1 VVLDGSK
8 PSTDYVSQCW
18 AVHVHHGG
26 LWDGR
31 NALARRRLLTDE
43 ERLALLG
50 IPSDA
55 DSLARLFT
63 LSRSDRNLVA
73 ERRSDTNRLGCAVQ
87 LALLRHPG
95 TALAY
100 LDQTSDVLVT
110 WMASQLDIPAAT
122 FSEYARRPQTMT
134 DHARQLAATLGLR
147 TPTMADLPL
156 MIEAAADAARGTD
169 HGQPIAAAVVAA
181 LRASRIILPG
191 AAVVERIAIAG
202 RARARKRAADALV
215 TGLSTEHLTK
225 LDGLLV
231 VDPSVGMTPFAWL
244 KAMPIA
250 PKADHI
256 RELLDRLHL
265 VRGVGVPAENAGR
278 VHEDRL
284 QQLVREGHAS
294 DAHQLGRYSEHRRR
308 AILVATVLD
317 LEIRLTDAVLD
328 MADKLIGGLFA
339 KARNAARRRY
349 AASASNVGSLM
360 RLFHGTIEALAA
372 AQEGDADAFE
382 AVDEAVGW
390 PKLLRVRDEVQELA
404 NLAGEDPLVRA
415 ADRWKTLRK
424 FAPALIE
431 ALQFR
436 SARAA
441 DPMLAAL
448 KLLAGLNQSGKRD
461 VPADA
466 PMPFRKEW
474 RRLVMEEGGPNRRL
488 YETAVLATLRDKLRS
503 GDVWVERSASYRR
516 FDSYLL
522 PQGAVPAVAAGLKL
536 PATAD
541 EWLTGRAGELDR
553 RLKRFSRRLL
563 RGELEGVELRDGRLY
578 VTPVKATATPEA
590 RAFADGI
597 EGMMPPARI
606 TELLH
611 EVNRVTGFASAFTNL
626 RTGERCDDVNALL
639 AAILADATNLGLGRM
654 AAASHGV
661 TRDKLIWTAD
671 AYIRPDTYKAALAR
685 IIDAHHA
692 LPISSAWGDGTTS
705 SSDRQFFR
713 SAKRGDAAGEVNARY
728 GHDPGLGFY
737 THVSDQHGP
746 YSVRV
751 MSATSHEAPYV
762 LDGLMHHGTN
772 LRIGTHYTDT
782 GGASDHVF
790 ILCAM
795 LGFRFCP
802 RLRDLPDRKLATME
816 PATAYKDLAPLIGRR
831 VKAEIIREHW
841 DEILRL
847 VASLQAGTVLPSAM
861 LKRLAAYQRQN
872 QLDLALQELGRVERT
887 LFMLDW
893 LESPALRQRCQAGLN
908 KSEQRHALAQVI
920 CTFKQGRI
928 ADRGQEAQQFRAS
941 GLNFVIAAIVYWNST
956 YLADAVQ
963 HLRDQGKPVPDTLLA
978 HTSPLTWEHIGFS
991 GDFLWDRAAATAD
1004 RRRPLNLGR
1013 DRMAA

>member
-1 VVLDGSK
+1 
-8 PSTDYVSQCW
+8 
-18 AVHVHHGG
+18 
-26 LWDGR
+26 
-31 NALARRRLLTDE
+31 LARRQLLTDE
-43 ERLALLG
+43 ERQVLLG
-50 IPSDA
+50 IPPDA

-63 LSRSDRNLVA
+63 LSRLDRNLVA
-73 ERRSDTNRLGCAVQ
+73 ERRGDANRLGCAVQ

-100 LDQTSDVLVT
+100 LDQPTDALVT
-110 WMASQLDIPAAT
+110 WMAGQLDIPAAV
-122 FSEYARRPQTMT
+122 FAEYARRPQTMT

-147 TPTMADLPL
+147 TPTMADVPQ
-156 MIEAAADAARGTD
+156 MIEVAAEAARSTD
-169 HGQPIAAAVVAA
+169 RGQPIAAAVIAA
-181 LRASRIILPG
+181 LRTTGVILPG
-191 AAVVERIAIAG
+191 GTVIERIAIAG
-202 RARARKRAADALV
+202 RARARKRAAEALV
-215 TGLSTEHLTK
+215 AGLSAEHLTK
-225 LDGLLV
+225 LDGLLA
-231 VDPSVGMTPFAWL
+231 VDPSIGVTPFAWL

-256 RELLDRLHL
+256 SELLDRLRM
-265 VRGVGVPAENAGR
+265 VRGICVPVENAAR
-278 VHEDRL
+278 IHEDRL
-284 QQLVREGHAS
+284 QQFVREGHAS

-317 LEIRLTDAVLD
+317 LETRLTDAVLD
-328 MADKLIGGLFA
+328 MADRLIGGLFA

-349 AASASNVGSLM
+349 AASASNVGRLM
-360 RLFHGTIEALAA
+360 RMFHGTIEALAA
-372 AQEGDADAFE
+372 AHEGKADAFD
-382 AVDEAVGW
+382 AVDAAVGW
-390 PKLLRVRDEVQELA
+390 PKLLRVREEVQELA
-404 NLAGEDPLVRA
+404 SLAGEDPLVRA
-415 ADRWKTLRK
+415 ADRWRTLRK

-436 SARAA
+436 STLAS
-441 DPMLAAL
+441 DPML
-448 KLLAGLNQSGKRD
+448 KLLVGLNQSGKRE
-461 VPADA
+461 VPVDA

-522 PQGAVPAVAAGLKL
+522 PQDAVPAVAAGLKL

-541 EWLTGRAGELDR
+541 EWRAGRAGELDR

-563 RGELEGVELRDGRLY
+563 RGELEGVELRDGRLH
-578 VTPVKATATPEA
+578 VAPVKTTATPET

-597 EGMMPPARI
+597 EAMMPPARI
-606 TELLH
+606 TELLY
-611 EVNRVTGFASAFTNL
+611 EVNRMTGFASAFTNL
-626 RTGERCDDVNALL
+626 RTGERCDDENALL

-671 AYIRPDTYKAALAR
+671 AYIRPETYKTALAK
-685 IIDAHHA
+685 IIGAHHA
-692 LPISSAWGDGTTS
+692 LPVASTWGDGTTS

-762 LDGLMHHGTN
+762 LDGLLHHGTA

-802 RLRDLPDRKLATME
+802 RLRDLPDRKLATIE
-816 PATAYKDLAPLIGRR
+816 PATAYKDLETLLGRR
-831 VKAEIIREHW
+831 VKTDVVREHW
-841 DEILRL
+841 GEILRL
-847 VASLQAGTVLPSAM
+847 VASLRAGTVLPSAM
-861 LKRLAAYQRQN
+861 LKRLAAFQRQN

-893 LESPALRQRCQAGLN
+893 LESPELRQRCQAGLN

-941 GLNFVIAAIVYWNST
+941 GLNLVIAAIVYWNST

-963 HLRDQGKPVPDTLLA
+963 HLRAQGKPVPDALLA

-991 GDFLWDRAAATAD
+991 GDFLWDRAAATAGH
-1004 RRRPLNLGR
+1004 RRPLNVGR

>member
-1 VVLDGSK
+1 
-8 PSTDYVSQCW
+8 
-18 AVHVHHGG
+18 
-26 LWDGR
+26 
-31 NALARRRLLTDE
+31 LARRQLLTDE
-43 ERLALLG
+43 ERQALLG
-50 IPSDA
+50 IPPDA

-63 LSRSDRNLVA
+63 LSRLDRNLVA
-73 ERRSDTNRLGCAVQ
+73 ERRGDANRLGCAVQ

-100 LDQTSDVLVT
+100 LDQPADTLVT
-110 WMASQLDIPAAT
+110 WMAGQLDVPAAV
-122 FSEYARRPQTMT
+122 FAEYARRPQTMT
-134 DHARQLAATLGLR
+134 DHARQLATTLGLR
-147 TPTMADLPL
+147 TPTMADLPSV
-156 MIEAAADAARGTD
+156 IEVAAEAARATD
-169 HGQPIAAAVVAA
+169 RGQPIAAAVIAA
-181 LRASRIILPG
+181 LRTAGIILPG
-191 AAVVERIAIAG
+191 AAVIERVAIAG

-215 TGLSTEHLTK
+215 AGLSAEHLTK

-231 VDPSVGMTPFAWL
+231 IDLSVGMTPFAWL

-250 PKADHI
+250 PKADHVS
-256 RELLDRLHL
+256 ELLDRLRMI
-265 VRGVGVPAENAGR
+265 RGICVPVENAAR
-278 VHEDRL
+278 IHEDRL
-284 QQLVREGHAS
+284 QQFVREGHAS
-294 DAHQLGRYSEHRRR
+294 DAHQLGRYAEHRRR

-317 LEIRLTDAVLD
+317 LETRLTDAILD

-349 AASASNVGSLM
+349 AASASNVGRLM
-360 RLFHGTIEALAA
+360 RMFHGTIEALAA
-372 AQEGDADAFE
+372 AHEGEADAFE
-382 AVDEAVGW
+382 AVDDAVGW
-390 PKLLRVRDEVQELA
+390 PKLLRVREEVQELA
-404 NLAGEDPLVRA
+404 SLAGEDPLVRA
-415 ADRWKTLRK
+415 ADRWRTLRK

-436 SARAA
+436 STRAG
-441 DPMLAAL
+441 DPMLGAL
-448 KLLAGLNQSGKRD
+448 KLLAGLNQSGKREA
-461 VPADA
+461 PADA

-522 PQGAVPAVAAGLKL
+522 PPDAVPAVMVGLKL

-541 EWLTGRAGELDR
+541 EWLAGRAGELDR

-563 RGELEGVELRDGRLY
+563 RGELEGVELRDGRLH
-578 VTPVKATATPEA
+578 VAPVKTTATPET

-597 EGMMPPARI
+597 EAMMPPARI
-606 TELLH
+606 TELLY
-611 EVNRVTGFASAFTNL
+611 EVNRMTGFASAFTNL
-626 RTGERCDDVNALL
+626 RTGERCDDENALL

-671 AYIRPDTYKAALAR
+671 AYIRPETYKTALAK
-685 IIDAHHA
+685 IIGAHHA
-692 LPISSAWGDGTTS
+692 LPVASTWGDGTTS

-762 LDGLMHHGTN
+762 LDGLLHHGTA

-802 RLRDLPDRKLATME
+802 RLRDLPDRKLATIE
-816 PATAYKDLAPLIGRR
+816 PATAYKDLETLLGRR
-831 VKAEIIREHW
+831 VKTDVVREHW
-841 DEILRL
+841 GEILRL
-847 VASLQAGTVLPSAM
+847 VASLRAGTVLPSAM
-861 LKRLAAYQRQN
+861 LKRLAAFQRQN

-893 LESPALRQRCQAGLN
+893 LESPELRQRCQAGLN

-941 GLNFVIAAIVYWNST
+941 GLNLVIAAIVYWNST

-963 HLRDQGKPVPDTLLA
+963 HLRAQGKPVPDALLA

-991 GDFLWDRAAATAD
+991 GDFLWDRAAATAGH
-1004 RRRPLNLGR
+1004 RRPLNVGR